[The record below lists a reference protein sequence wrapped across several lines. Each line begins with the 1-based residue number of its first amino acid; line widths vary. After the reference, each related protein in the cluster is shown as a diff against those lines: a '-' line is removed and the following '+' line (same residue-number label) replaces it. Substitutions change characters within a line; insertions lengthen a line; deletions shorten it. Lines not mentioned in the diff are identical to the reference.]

1 MRLEQVTCLL
11 ALLAISAGAYTRKS
25 HSHHAAKRP
34 PMTLDA
40 GVINNPV
47 QEEIAFGAR
56 GEAVV
61 RAQILLDRA
70 HFSCGEID
78 GNFGVNLKKTVAAY
92 QGDRKLPVTGSV
104 DNATWAALNTDQAP
118 TLMSYTI
125 DAKDET
131 GPFVIIPKN
140 LMKQASLPSLG
151 YASPLDELAERFHAS
166 HALLTAL
173 NPGADFSKAGQQLTA
188 PNAMTLP
195 PIQAGTV
202 VVSKGES
209 SVRA

>member
-92 QGDRKLPVTGSV
+92 QGDRKLPVMSFGEDEKGEVYYMTYSQTGQGIYWFV
-104 DNATWAALNTDQAP
+104 RP
-118 TLMSYTI
+118 EK
-125 DAKDET
+125 AKV
-131 GPFVIIPKN
+131 PIFVIDHIER
-140 LMKQASLPSLG
+140 PS
-151 YASPLDELAERFHAS
+151 E
-166 HALLTAL
+166 
-173 NPGADFSKAGQQLTA
+173 N
-188 PNAMTLP
+188 
-195 PIQAGTV
+195 
-202 VVSKGES
+202 
-209 SVRA
+209 